1 MTIARFEVFSKV
13 VELGSFTKAA
23 EDLHMTQ
30 SAVSHAI
37 ASLESEWGVNLLI
50 RAKGKD
56 LALTEV
62 GTKIL
67 IQVREILNRME
78 HINQEIALQ
87 ANLEIGTI
95 RIGSFTSASACL
107 LPKIISKFHRKYP
120 KIELKLFEGSYEE
133 IIEWLKMG
141 VIDIGFII
149 EHNLD
154 CEFDT
159 VPLIEDTIAV
169 AFPENRKF
177 LGKDFIQ
184 IEDLKNEPL
193 IMPKGMYQLYIEEI
207 FQKAKVQPNVR
218 FEVQDCNTI
227 ANMVNEGLGV
237 TVGSELFL
245 KTQPNIHT
253 KRLQLASLR
262 KVALA
267 CMSKQDTTPA
277 VQSFLKVATEVY
289 SQT

>member
-13 VELGSFTKAA
+13 VELSSFTKAA
-23 EDLHMTQ
+23 KALHITQ

-37 ASLESEWGVNLLI
+37 ASLESEWAVNLLV
-50 RAKGKD
+50 REKGKD
-56 LALTEV
+56 LALTEI

-67 IQVREILNRME
+67 IQIREILNRME

-133 IIEWLKMG
+133 IIEWLKTG
-141 VIDIGFII
+141 VIDVGFII
-149 EHNLD
+149 EQDLD

-169 AFPENRKF
+169 AFPDNGRF

-184 IEDLKNEPL
+184 IEDLNNEPL
-193 IMPKGMYQLYIEEI
+193 IMPKGMYQLYIEAI
-207 FQKAKVQPNVR
+207 FKKAKVQPNVR

-245 KTQPNIHT
+245 KTQPNIYT

-262 KVALA
+262 KIALA
-267 CMSKQDTTPA
+267 CMSKQDTSPA

-289 SQT
+289 SLS